1 MGSSTDTFV
10 ATTIH
15 TQSPAPSL
23 PQVAITPC
31 AACKILRRRCGEK
44 CVLAPYFPPTEPLKF
59 TTAHRVF
66 GASNITKMLQELP
79 ESQRVDAVSSMVYEA
94 NSRIRDPV
102 YGCAGTIY
110 QLQKQVC
117 DLQAQLA
124 KSQAE
129 IVSMQC
135 QQAHFVGPLCMEMKQ
150 HSQYQQQQQ
159 QSTTTTMSL
168 TSSLSSLQLQQDIDD
183 FMMSN
188 AFTTQYQ
195 QQQLQQPPTTNN
207 TISPTSSSLS
217 SFQQDIDD
225 FMSNK
230 ISTQSSSPD
239 NNFEWLGFGEANT
252 CSEWEPSLWTRFN

>member
-1 MGSSTDTFV
+1 MGSSTDTSI
-10 ATTIH
+10 ATNIH
-15 TQSPAPSL
+15 TQSTAPSL
-23 PQVAITPC
+23 SQVVVIPC
-31 AACKILRRRCGEK
+31 AARKILRRRCGEK

-66 GASNITKMLQELP
+66 GASNIAKMLK
-79 ESQRVDAVSSMVYEA
+79 VYEA

-110 QLQKQVC
+110 QLQKQVT

-129 IVSMQC
+129 IISMQC
-135 QQAHFVGPLCMEMKQ
+135 QQAHFP
-150 HSQYQQQQQ
+150 QQQQP
-159 QSTTTTMSL
+159 TTTTMSL
-168 TSSLSSLQLQQDIDD
+168 TSFLSSLQLQDIDD

-188 AFTTQYQ
+188 AITTQYQ
-195 QQQLQQPPTTNN
+195 QQQQQPPTTNN

-217 SFQQDIDD
+217 PLQQDIDD

-239 NNFEWLGFGEANT
+239 NNFDGLGFGEANT
-252 CSEWEPSLWTRFN
+252 CSEWEPSLWT

>member
-1 MGSSTDTFV
+1 MGSSTDTSM
-10 ATTIH
+10 ATNIH

-23 PQVAITPC
+23 SQVVVTPC

-44 CVLAPYFPPTEPLKF
+44 CILAPYFPPTEPLKF

-66 GASNITKMLQELP
+66 GASNITKMLQEIP

-110 QLQKQVC
+110 QLQKQVS

-129 IVSMQC
+129 IISMQC
-135 QQAHFVGPLCMEMKQ
+135 QQAHFEGPLCMEMKQ
-150 HSQYQQQQQ
+150 
-159 QSTTTTMSL
+159 
-168 TSSLSSLQLQQDIDD
+168 SSLSSL
-183 FMMSN
+183 
-188 AFTTQYQ
+188 
-195 QQQLQQPPTTNN
+195 
-207 TISPTSSSLS
+207 
-217 SFQQDIDD
+217 QQDIDD

-239 NNFEWLGFGEANT
+239 NNFDGLRFGEANT
-252 CSEWEPSLWTRFN
+252 CSEWEPSLWS